1 MARIQHL
8 QRRKSVSVVALS
20 SLLAGAATQTASAH
34 EGNQETT
41 SALAVKKETPKEVTP
56 SETPK
61 ETPKEAPKELT
72 RDEKRAEL
80 KQQIEKVSAKMK
92 LAENGEV
99 ENHDAEVAKKVQK
112 LNLKSEKTTL
122 ETKVQAIDDEIDKEK
137 EAERKA
143 TAEKVAKVAK
153 EEKAKQEAKEAK
165 KQKATSNTS
174 VRSSSHSYSYTPTS
188 TYDASEPATAGSI
201 RPSIVQ
207 TANSY
212 PWGQCTWGVK
222 CLAPWAGNYWGNG
235 NMWAASAASQG
246 FKVGTT
252 PKPGA
257 IAVWSGNHVAYVT
270 DVRSSTEIRV
280 LESNYAGN
288 QSIGDYRGWF
298 NPVNAQ
304 GSVSYIYPPGT

>member
-41 SALAVKKETPKEVTP
+41 SALAVKKETPKEV
-56 SETPK
+56 TPK

-153 EEKAKQEAKEAK
+153 EEKAKQEAK

-174 VRSSSHSYSYTPTS
+174 VRSSSRTYSHTPTS
-188 TYDASEPATAGSI
+188 TYDATEPATAGSI
-201 RPSIVQ
+201 RPNIIQS
-207 TANSY
+207 ANSY

-270 DVRSSTEIRV
+270 DVRSNTEIRV

>member
-1 MARIQHL
+1 MTRIQHI
-8 QRRKSVSVVALS
+8 QKRKATSVVVLS

-34 EGNQETT
+34 EETLTT
-41 SALAVKKETPKEVTP
+41 SALAVKNVKPVTQTEVKT
-56 SETPK
+56 EL
-61 ETPKEAPKELT
+61 PKEAPNKEATKELT

-80 KQQIEKVSAKMK
+80 TTELNKVSAKLK
-92 LAENGEV
+92 LADNGEI
-99 ENHDAEVAKKVQK
+99 ESKDAAIAKKVQK
-112 LNLKSEKTTL
+112 LNLKSEKNVI
-122 ETKVQAIDDEIDKEK
+122 EKKVNEIDSEVEK
-137 EAERKA
+137 EQEANRKQLV
-143 TAEKVAKVAK
+143 EKIAK
-153 EEKAKQEAKEAK
+153 EEEK
-165 KQKATSNTS
+165 KNAKATKTTQVTS
-174 VRSSSHSYSYTPTS
+174 AKNAQVTHSTPQS
-188 TYDASEPATAGSI
+188 TYTTPSTDTGVQATAGSI
-201 RPSIVQ
+201 RPQIIQS
-207 TANSY
+207 ANSY

-270 DVRSSTEIRV
+270 DVRSNTEIRV

-288 QSIGDYRGWF
+288 QNIGDYRGWF

>member
-1 MARIQHL
+1 MARIQHI

-34 EGNQETT
+34 EGTQETT
-41 SALAVKKETPKEVTP
+41 SALAVKKETPKET
-56 SETPK
+56 
-61 ETPKEAPKELT
+61 PKELT

-80 KQQIEKVSAKMK
+80 KQQIDKVSAKMK

-153 EEKAKQEAKEAK
+153 EEKAKQEAK
-165 KQKATSNTS
+165 KQKATSNPS
-174 VRSSSHSYSYTPTS
+174 VRSLSRTYSYTPTS

-201 RPSIVQ
+201 RPNIVQ

-270 DVRSSTEIRV
+270 DVRSNTEIRV